1 MLRETGGWEIPYGM
15 AYLTLSRI
23 KQSLEEKNMEP
34 TISVVTAMLYGA
46 AYNKVEYGEPI
57 VPEADFVPFDLS
69 HLRDFRGESEH
80 ARNSFGGHV
89 QNAPDALPA

>member
-1 MLRETGGWEIPYGM
+1 
-15 AYLTLSRI
+15 
-23 KQSLEEKNMEP
+23 MEP
-34 TISVVTAMLYGA
+34 TISVVTAMLYSA

-69 HLRDFRGESEH
+69 QLRDFRDESEQS
-80 ARNSFGGHV
+80 RNSFGGHV

>member
-1 MLRETGGWEIPYGM
+1 MESPPSK
-15 AYLTLSRI
+15 LSRF

-34 TISVVTAMLYGA
+34 TISVVTAMLYSV
-46 AYNKVEYGEPI
+46 AYKNAEYGESI

-69 HLRDFRGESEH
+69 QLRDFSEESEQP
-80 ARNSFGGHV
+80 RNPFGGHA